1 MAAHPKLTETVWRMQ
16 QSTAPTGRQLTWWWK
31 SNVMGT
37 PILALRVS
45 RSFTLYMLALSSFS
59 MARRLRQ
66 FSLSRGKFL
75 HSSRSR
81 G

>member
-1 MAAHPKLTETVWRMQ
+1 M
-16 QSTAPTGRQLTWWWK
+16 
-31 SNVMGT
+31 MGT

-75 HSSRSR
+75 HRADYSS